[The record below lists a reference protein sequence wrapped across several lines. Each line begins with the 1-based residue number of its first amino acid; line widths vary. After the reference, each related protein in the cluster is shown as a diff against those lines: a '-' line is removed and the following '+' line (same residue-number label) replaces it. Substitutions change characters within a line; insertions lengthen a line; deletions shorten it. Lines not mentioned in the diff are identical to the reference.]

1 MMPKLQCKIDGFLY
15 SLCFEKRTAEVV
27 DCYDWRL
34 IVYKIPSTIT
44 YQNTLFKVI
53 RIGSAAFRDH
63 KFVNIEIPDTIRT
76 IGNYAFE
83 HCHNLESL
91 EIPNSVIEIGF
102 GAFSECYS
110 LKTVLLPK
118 YLDSIERALFC
129 NCRSL
134 ESILMPNSTIE
145 IGNSAFR
152 SCKSLKSF
160 TIPSTVR
167 HIGTDAFRECTSLT
181 SIYIPRSVESIS
193 GNVFGDCTN
202 LNSIQV
208 DKFNRYYNSLGNC
221 NAIIETATNTLI
233 TGCQHTIIPNSVVQI
248 GEAAFFGSKIQR
260 VIIPETVKIIRIH
273 AFTCCSEL
281 LEVNIGNGV
290 KRIIE
295 YAFSNCKVLQ
305 SVTIGSGLIKID
317 IHAFS
322 GSNMLMSIVIDG
334 NNPTYDSRN
343 NCNAIIETAT
353 NTLVIGCRNTKIPD
367 SVIAIG
373 KAAFYRCSHLQ
384 SIFIP
389 DSVESIKNE
398 AFSDCYSLES
408 VAIGKGLTNLE
419 ENAFRCCHALSS
431 IVIDCNNPRYDSRDN
446 CNAIIETDTNTLVT
460 GCKDT
465 KIPKSITKIGIR
477 SFEGC
482 WFSNP
487 IILPSSITYI
497 EHHAFCNSKW
507 VEIHYVGTQE
517 QWHKIEKGKDWINI
531 HSIKSI
537 CCIDGEIHPNTII

>member
-1 MMPKLQCKIDGFLY
+1 MSNIQCKIDGFLY

-53 RIGSAAFRDH
+53 RIGSAAFRGH

-129 NCRSL
+129 DCRSL

-152 SCKSLKSF
+152 SCTSLKSF

-248 GEAAFFGSKIQR
+248 GEAAFFGSKIQH

-273 AFTCCSEL
+273 AFTWCSEL

-290 KRIIE
+290 KRIFGCS
-295 YAFSNCKVLQ
+295 FSNCPSLQ
-305 SVTIGSGLIKID
+305 SVAIGTGLTNID
-317 IHAFS
+317 RDAFS
-322 GSNMLMSIVIDG
+322 GCNSLMSIIIDN

-353 NTLVIGCRNTKIPD
+353 NTLVIGCRNTKIPNG
-367 SVIAIG
+367 IITIG
-373 KAAFYRCSHLQ
+373 AAAFYGCGQLK
-384 SIFIP
+384 SICIP
-389 DSVESIKNE
+389 NSVESIEDE
-398 AFSDCYSLES
+398 AFSNCYSLES
-408 VAIGKGLTNLE
+408 VAIGYGLANTKGNV
-419 ENAFRCCHALSS
+419 FRCCRSLSS
-431 IVIDCNNPRYDSRDN
+431 IVINSNNPTYDSRNN
-446 CNAIIETDTNTLVT
+446 CNAIIETTTNTLIK
-460 GCKDT
+460 GCANT
-465 KIPKSITKIGIR
+465 TIPTSVTKIGIR
-477 SFEGC
+477 AFEGC
-482 WFSNP
+482 WFRNP
-487 IILPSSITYI
+487 ITLPSSIEYI
-497 EHHAFCNSKW
+497 GYLAFCNTALLTMILY
-507 VEIHYVGTQE
+507 EGTKE
-517 QWHKIEKGKDWINI
+517 QWHKIEKEKDWINI
-531 HSIKSI
+531 HSITSI
-537 CCIDGEIHPNTII
+537 YCTDGEIE